1 MSPLDLLLGY
11 RQVWMAEMPV
21 WAWLLGKIT
30 LLLAL
35 AWLIHVALERQ
46 NPRWRILL
54 WRGAAVAMIV
64 LGVGTLGL
72 PGLEIRLAVPPPV
85 SMQSPPSTPPIVAQ
99 HDLSTF
105 PAGDGGVGP
114 HAASRATTTL
124 APKADA
130 DDTAEQTA
138 PTGSVKLEF
147 SWRGILLG
155 IWSIV
160 PVLMAAR
167 LAVGYVRIVHLLKHS
182 PVAPDWVC
190 AEVERVAA
198 AMSCRLK
205 VQVRTSP
212 SSAVPFLFGFRHP
225 VLVLPR
231 RMCEPACRLP
241 LSAIASHELVHV
253 QSWDFGWNAALQVMS
268 IALWFHP
275 LAWRIGWAHRAACD
289 AVCDAVSASF
299 LGDVPGYCRTLAQVA
314 LEGAGLS
321 PMVGLAMAR
330 TCDVRRRI
338 AQLDRKVFSA
348 ALRRRAVVGSALT
361 GLLVCAFLAGLRF
374 ALAAPPPTADSTTGA
389 ATTGNTE
396 PAKEQSSAAALKIAV
411 QALDASTGK
420 PLVDVP
426 IDARTF
432 QNKTRKRDKDT
443 KKTDAQGNV
452 TF

>member
-1 MSPLDLLLGY
+1 MLQDLTRVCCDGSVKNLLCTLIRTEKVSEEDLLELKRLSEEGPATHYPVERRRTVSPLDLLLGY

-54 WRGAAVAMIV
+54 RRGAAVAMIV

-72 PGLEIRLAVPPPV
+72 PGLEICLAVPPPV

-130 DDTAEQTA
+130 DDTAEQTV

-182 PVAPDWVC
+182 PVAPDWVAPSGACCRRDELPSKSAGTNFAQFCRAVPLDSAIRSWSCPDGC
-190 AEVERVAA
+190 ASQRVA
-198 AMSCRLK
+198 CRCR
-205 VQVRTSP
+205 Q
-212 SSAVPFLFGFRHP
+212 
-225 VLVLPR
+225 LPR
-231 RMCEPACRLP
+231 TR
-241 LSAIASHELVHV
+241 LVHV
-253 QSWDFGWNAALQVMS
+253 QLWDFGWNAALQVMS

-275 LAWRIGWAHRAACD
+275 LAWRIGCGTGRRAMR
-289 AVCDAVSASF
+289 F
-299 LGDVPGYCRTLAQVA
+299 
-314 LEGAGLS
+314 
-321 PMVGLAMAR
+321 AMR
-330 TCDVRRRI
+330 CRRRSW
-338 AQLDRKVFSA
+338 AMSPA
-348 ALRRRAVVGSALT
+348 T
-361 GLLVCAFLAGLRF
+361 
-374 ALAAPPPTADSTTGA
+374 AAPSPRWRWRARYCPRWLAWPWLVLATYAGGLPSSIVRCFLQRCAAERLSVRAYRFVSLCVSGGTAIRFGGTA
-389 ATTGNTE
+389 AHGGFNHRR
-396 PAKEQSSAAALKIAV
+396 SYN
-411 QALDASTGK
+411 
-420 PLVDVP
+420 
-426 IDARTF
+426 R
-432 QNKTRKRDKDT
+432 
-443 KKTDAQGNV
+443 
-452 TF
+452 